1 MKKLRFIYRM
11 EIQFSSPVNSHYFAL
26 RCIPGDC
33 SRQRIA
39 LTEQNI
45 YPADYL
51 ARTKDGFGNI
61 RLSGCCQG
69 PHETFGY
76 AIAGTALTRGME
88 AVKEPL
94 HPMYRYP
101 SKYTE
106 PGPGIT
112 AFAEKVLQKCKGQG
126 TETVMDRAVCAMH
139 ELYTRFQ
146 YIPGVTDI
154 GTTAEQALELG
165 KGVCQDYAHIM
176 IAVLR
181 QMGIPARY
189 VNGLM
194 IGEGATHAWVE
205 IYTDGGWYG
214 LDPTNDLHI
223 DDYYIK
229 LAHGRDYADCVVD
242 KGIFLG
248 NASQEQKIYV
258 NVEEISDGRDSSVN
272 GTAGGREADDPE
284 KPDHAGTSHGG

>member
-1 MKKLRFIYRM
+1 M
-11 EIQFSSPVNSHYFAL
+11 ELKFSSPVSSHYFAL
-26 RCIPGDC
+26 RCVPGD
-33 SRQRIA
+33 SLRQKIT
-39 LTEQNI
+39 LTECRVS
-45 YPADYL
+45 PADYTS
-51 ARTKDGFGNI
+51 ADKDGFGNLKI
-61 RLSGCCQG
+61 SGGCRRLHDMFS
-69 PHETFGY
+69 Y
-76 AIAGTALTRGME
+76 YVAGTAVVQGMT
-88 AVKEPL
+88 VQKCPL

-181 QMGIPARY
+181 QMGIPAR
-189 VNGLM
+189 
-194 IGEGATHAWVE
+194 
-205 IYTDGGWYG
+205 
-214 LDPTNDLHI
+214 
-223 DDYYIK
+223 
-229 LAHGRDYADCVVD
+229 
-242 KGIFLG
+242 
-248 NASQEQKIYV
+248 
-258 NVEEISDGRDSSVN
+258 
-272 GTAGGREADDPE
+272 
-284 KPDHAGTSHGG
+284 